1 MLYSSSASKYYSASN
16 FVKYEADK
24 ALGLERKWIFKNPF
38 SKILKIQYSFFE
50 CYLQLIPVRK
60 TYSI

>member
-24 ALGLERKWIFKNPF
+24 ALGLERKWIFKNPCF
-38 SKILKIQYSFFE
+38 EDLEDTILIFE